1 MIIST
6 FYKIIIMF
14 GILLAVFL
22 IWFFINKYNTNISI
36 NIVKDAFETAYAN
49 KVEQVLQNSLFNS
62 VISENNNS
70 PIPIKYT
77 FTGNFDDIS
86 DINTFTKDIINS
98 ISNALSL
105 DQSNIEILKIYKG
118 SVILSFII
126 KNKLTIDML
135 NTINSPQTFLKN
147 TIDTYKL
154 GDINNIT
161 FALPITTTPPTTTEV
176 TDTPLTKTEVTDTPP
191 TTTPTPV
198 LTHKAEVTDT
208 PPTTTEEIVNKVEDL
223 GKLGVDTLIEIATSP
238 TQLGGIAAQI
248 AINELILRACS
259 KNGTKAISK
268 SIAKTAY
275 KASSIALRSAS
286 KVLEKIGLKAT
297 AKLAILGSKAGTAA
311 AKLAAEMAAKK
322 LATKAAEKGV
332 VMAAGASAGPA
343 GWALDIFSYASM
355 GLDILDVGGYN
366 KMLTKKMLYDLK
378 KTSDQSIQD
387 VYNDL
392 GVILPT
398 IKGPDI
404 DFDDVTKILTERMAD
419 PNDPIMMPMNKQMA
433 DEIANDF
440 SSGALTINDLDSDKM
455 DKYTSII
462 DSTKLMDDIVNK
474 KCLEA
479 NGKIVSVIDPLS
491 KYILKEKS
499 IDLNNNIG
507 SYNKMSLA
515 FCEKKCADNI
525 NCKAFGYRKRR
536 LLDSGLMDD
545 DDEDVNCWIYDNNY
559 NLKSAATGY
568 DSYTKDKDI
577 PDNMNICSYNLNK
590 CDTSYSWPLKDGED
604 YVEYKKTSID
614 RNVNGS
620 LKKIDEDL
628 CVSTNSVMK
637 TICDN
642 NKTAY
647 DPVSGICKIDDA
659 YCRAYGAD
667 YLMNDDLKEYDCTI
681 GATQDFLETIAG
693 TTITRGIKKVDENI
707 AQNLVDTYL
716 TPQLTNQLATL
727 TSGSPITSCQ
737 NNFTLTNGK
746 CMYNNPDDNCR
757 SYADPVY
764 DKSTS
769 TLKKQ
774 GIYGDCSVETSLCP
788 TGFYISSDKKSC
800 LNNKFGTKC
809 TPRTDQSIFGVVY
822 NTVDRDI
829 VTGYKEQTYDQ
840 NLHCSVV
847 SGNDCMDPADT
858 KYTSRINNLPYCGK
872 TFSWFNS
879 STVHD
884 PYTNED
890 IQVVTPPPLVTPEDI
905 YASSLPNLLT
915 LPGYPISHSC
925 SLDKECATGKC
936 TDGVC
941 VSTCTLM

>member
-1 MIIST
+1 
-6 FYKIIIMF
+6 
-14 GILLAVFL
+14 
-22 IWFFINKYNTNISI
+22 
-36 NIVKDAFETAYAN
+36 
-49 KVEQVLQNSLFNS
+49 
-62 VISENNNS
+62 
-70 PIPIKYT
+70 
-77 FTGNFDDIS
+77 
-86 DINTFTKDIINS
+86 
-98 ISNALSL
+98 
-105 DQSNIEILKIYKG
+105 
-118 SVILSFII
+118 
-126 KNKLTIDML
+126 
-135 NTINSPQTFLKN
+135 
-147 TIDTYKL
+147 
-154 GDINNIT
+154 
-161 FALPITTTPPTTTEV
+161 
-176 TDTPLTKTEVTDTPP
+176 
-191 TTTPTPV
+191 
-198 LTHKAEVTDT
+198 
-208 PPTTTEEIVNKVEDL
+208 
-223 GKLGVDTLIEIATSP
+223 
-238 TQLGGIAAQI
+238 
-248 AINELILRACS
+248 
-259 KNGTKAISK
+259 
-268 SIAKTAY
+268 
-275 KASSIALRSAS
+275 
-286 KVLEKIGLKAT
+286 
-297 AKLAILGSKAGTAA
+297 
-311 AKLAAEMAAKK
+311 
-322 LATKAAEKGV
+322 
-332 VMAAGASAGPA
+332 
-343 GWALDIFSYASM
+343 
-355 GLDILDVGGYN
+355 
-366 KMLTKKMLYDLK
+366 MLTKKMLYDLK

-716 TPQLTNQLATL
+716 TPQLTILLPKLNNGEGCKYDNQCI
-727 TSGSPITSCQ
+727 SGLC
-737 NNFTLTNGK
+737 TNGICTAKGLIGQK
-746 CMYNNPDDNCR
+746 CSSNGD
-757 SYADPVY
+757 
-764 DKSTS
+764 DKS
-769 TLKKQ
+769 
-774 GIYGDCSVETSLCP
+774 CSVGICAQYAATDYHCC
-788 TGFYISSDKKSC
+788 SSKA
-800 LNNKFGTKC
+800 
-809 TPRTDQSIFGVVY
+809 
-822 NTVDRDI
+822 
-829 VTGYKEQTYDQ
+829 
-840 NLHCSVV
+840 
-847 SGNDCMDPADT
+847 SGWFDEWC
-858 KYTSRINNLPYCGK
+858 NNLPDGTGCKHDNQCNSKFCGD
-872 TFSWFNS
+872 NIC
-879 STVHD
+879 H
-884 PYTNED
+884 
-890 IQVVTPPPLVTPEDI
+890 TP
-905 YASSLPNLLT
+905 LT
-915 LPGYPISHSC
+915 SCPGYNCAGKNGQYCNSNGNWRC
-925 SLDKECATGKC
+925 DNGTWVSL
-936 TDGVC
+936 
-941 VSTCTLM
+941 